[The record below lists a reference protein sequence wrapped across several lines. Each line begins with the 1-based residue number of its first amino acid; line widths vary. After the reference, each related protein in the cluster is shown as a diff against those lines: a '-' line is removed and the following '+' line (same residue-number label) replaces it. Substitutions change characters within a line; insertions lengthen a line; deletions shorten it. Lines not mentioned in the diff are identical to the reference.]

1 MGTLTFYVNGR
12 RVHEVK
18 DYEEIIPR
26 QLNTNKQM
34 MVK

>member
-26 QLNTNKQM
+26 QL
-34 MVK
+34 